1 MVNFFFFFPSCN
13 PFFLSLIVLFFYF
26 FLRGTGTNGGVFF
39 SFFLFFFTDG
49 GIIKR
54 MMQWRGVLLLFFSP
68 NIKKNNVHPQ
78 SVNVSQQPRNETK
91 RPVKVNQNNYNK
103 ITIRINLIMAR
114 NNPQS
119 IKLMLHKKK
128 VSIPQLVNRATK
140 IRYQKNALSIQFPL
154 NEMEKL
160 GTNSVNSVPSQEM
173 PSQ

>member
-1 MVNFFFFFPSCN
+1 MVVVNFFFFFQ
-13 PFFLSLIVLFFYF
+13 VATLFFIFDCFILF
-26 FLRGTGTNGGVFF
+26 FFCVVPEPTVGF
-39 SFFLFFFTDG
+39 FFLFFFFFYGRGDHQKDDAV
-49 GIIKR
+49 KR
-54 MMQWRGVLLLFFSP
+54 RSSFVFFSEY
-68 NIKKNNVHPQ
+68 KKNNVHPQ

-119 IKLMLHKKK
+119 IKLMLHKRK

-140 IRYQKNALSIQFPL
+140 IRYQKNALSIQFPS